1 MLMDLSFDRRAFL
14 RLGLAVGGVA
24 VARAA
29 FPTLARAAASG
40 PAALAAV
47 AAMTPLEMA
56 DASPLVGASWQYLR
70 DVTATIANPELRAK
84 VEAVLDNPAPTL
96 AARLADPKHRAAV
109 AEELAA
115 KGWLKG
121 QTADTLLPPVADP
134 AASPQPFRSAPG
146 SGYQSHH
153 AYPGGLPVHVAANM
167 RITLAI
173 FDAYKDVYGFSLD
186 RDTVVVSQ
194 MLHDLHKPWVFAWSE
209 SGASRPEQTLAGTGE
224 HHVLSLA
231 ESMARGIPAEVVV
244 AQACAHNHPGSE
256 KDEAE
261 PVAWLKAAA
270 ILAGVD
276 AVKAGIIAPSG
287 DTLPLP
293 RRMEGFVCH
302 LGDHDWVLSVPA
314 GKWSIAALA
323 ELARERYGIVDDKSS
338 RFNAFRNYVFSQAT
352 MMELYQTLAVSGK
365 DGLARAVAAI
375 VVPA

>member
-1 MLMDLSFDRRAFL
+1 MDLSFDRRAFL

>member
-1 MLMDLSFDRRAFL
+1 MDLSFDRRAFL

-70 DVTATIANPELRAK
+70 DVAATIANPELRAK

-153 AYPGGLPVHVAANM
+153 AYPGGLPVHVAVNM

-173 FDAYKDVYGFSLD
+173 FDAYKDVYGFALD

-209 SGASRPEQTLAGTGE
+209 AGASRPEQSLAGTGE
-224 HHVLSLA
+224 HHVLSVA
-231 ESMARGIPAEVVV
+231 ESIVRGIPAEVVV

-270 ILAGVD
+270 VLAGVD
-276 AVKAGIIAPSG
+276 AAKAGLIAPSG

-323 ELARERYGIVDDKSS
+323 ELARDRYGIADDKSS

-365 DGLARAVAAI
+365 DGLAKAVAGI
-375 VVPA
+375 VAPA